1 MLILLSPHMTL
12 IAGQPQPFVLE
23 GPGEDS
29 PLLFI
34 EKDII
39 TVTIENVFMAGHG
52 AVPYTYCEVY
62 APTSFNTLVG
72 VMSALV
78 PWLSHAAAQ

>member
-1 MLILLSPHMTL
+1 M
-12 IAGQPQPFVLE
+12 VLE

-39 TVTIENVFMAGHG
+39 TVTINDVYMEGSG

-62 APTSFNTLVG
+62 APLDISTHVWCPRLTL
-72 VMSALV
+72 AL
-78 PWLSHAAAQ
+78 PITLTAAA

>member
-1 MLILLSPHMTL
+1 MTL
-12 IAGQPQPFVLE
+12 VAGQPQPFVLE

-39 TVTIENVFMAGHG
+39 TVTIENVFMDGHG

-62 APTSFNTLVG
+62 APTDISTHVCIII
-72 VMSALV
+72 V
-78 PWLSHAAAQ
+78 WHAA